1 MDRLSRAETVAG
13 FYGLGLYWGN
23 ARSQNAA
30 GHVVR
35 RECCS
40 VAWLVVAE
48 WLVDHAGLLSACRHV
63 LPMTSNSN
71 MAPASLISTLI
82 AV

>member
-1 MDRLSRAETVAG
+1 MCRLQPLRLRLPYVTCSSCLVPAAGFPVDRLSRAEVVAG

-35 RECCS
+35 GRSQALWCDE
-40 VAWLVVAE
+40 
-48 WLVDHAGLLSACRHV
+48 LLR
-63 LPMTSNSN
+63 
-71 MAPASLISTLI
+71 
-82 AV
+82 

>member
-35 RECCS
+35 CFCFLKRVSEF
-40 VAWLVVAE
+40 
-48 WLVDHAGLLSACRHV
+48 HG
-63 LPMTSNSN
+63 
-71 MAPASLISTLI
+71 
-82 AV
+82 